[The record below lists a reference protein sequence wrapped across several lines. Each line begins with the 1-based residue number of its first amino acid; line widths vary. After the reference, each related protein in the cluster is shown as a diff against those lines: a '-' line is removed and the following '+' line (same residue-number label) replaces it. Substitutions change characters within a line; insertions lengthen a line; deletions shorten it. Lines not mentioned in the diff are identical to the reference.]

1 MAYPRPIHV
10 FTKKKNESAV
20 ASWSGAPGAATARPG
35 CAVAAP
41 YLRAAPYVGSTYA
54 LRWHSHT
61 SDETDTSLFIFNDK
75 DHNDVLST
83 PYSVVKLGAK
93 VVASRSFGE
102 HTTRRCATVRDGRT
116 SERRDERAMD
126 SDERRKDVR
135 RSDVHPSTISRSFIN
150 IFFS

>member
-1 MAYPRPIHV
+1 MSHFWPIQDLSM
-10 FTKKKNESAV
+10 FLRRKKRNRRCELERRTGRSNGQTGMRGG
-20 ASWSGAPGAATARPG
+20 GALCTI
-35 CAVAAP
+35 
-41 YLRAAPYVGSTYA
+41 RANITFHFQRTRIP
-54 LRWHSHT
+54 
-61 SDETDTSLFIFNDK
+61 
-75 DHNDVLST
+75 HNDVLST